1 MQSIIMTSST
11 PKFRRRLLSLIYE
24 FFLLLAVL
32 MIAGFVFHLIIRDT
46 EAAYFMPLFQFYL
59 LVVMG
64 SYFVWFW
71 THGGQTL
78 AMQTWKMRVVTA
90 DGDKLEMRQAI
101 VRYLLAVSIVLL
113 FTVAGVL
120 LLGVAGVLLFSVG
133 FLWAMFDRDKQF
145 LHDRLARTRIVTVD
159 EADSQS

>member
-1 MQSIIMTSST
+1 MTNST

-32 MIAGFVFHLIIRDT
+32 MIAGVIFHLIIRDT

-64 SYFVWFW
+64 SYFIWFW

-90 DGDKLEMRQAI
+90 DGNKLEMKQAV

-113 FTVAGVL
+113 FAVAGVL
-120 LLGVAGVLLFSVG
+120 LLGVGGVLFFCVG
-133 FLWAMFDRDKQF
+133 FMWALFDRDQQF
-145 LHDRLARTRIVTVD
+145 LHDRLSGTRIVKVD
-159 EADSQS
+159 GDDSQS

>member
-1 MQSIIMTSST
+1 MTNSA

-32 MIAGFVFHLIIRDT
+32 MIAGVVFHLVIRDT

-64 SYFVWFW
+64 YYFIWFW

-90 DGDKLEMRQAI
+90 EGSKLEMRQAI
-101 VRYLLAVSIVLL
+101 VRYLLAVAIVLL
-113 FTVAGVL
+113 FSIAGVL
-120 LLGVAGVLLFSVG
+120 LLGVAGVLFFGVG
-133 FLWAMFDRDKQF
+133 FMWALFDRDKQF
-145 LHDRLARTRIVTVD
+145 LHDRLARTRIVNVD
-159 EADSQS
+159 S

>member
-1 MQSIIMTSST
+1 MTNST

-24 FFLLLAVL
+24 FFLILAVL
-32 MIAGFVFHLIIRDT
+32 MIAGVVFHLIVRDT

-59 LVVMG
+59 LLVMG
-64 SYFVWFW
+64 FYFIWFW

-113 FTVAGVL
+113 FA
-120 LLGVAGVLLFSVG
+120 VAGVLLFGVVGVLFFCVG
-133 FLWAMFDRDKQF
+133 FMWALFDRDRQF
-145 LHDRLARTRIVTVD
+145 LHDRLAGTRIVNI
-159 EADSQS
+159 DS

>member
-1 MQSIIMTSST
+1 MTNSA

-32 MIAGFVFHLIIRDT
+32 MIAGVVFHLIIRDT

-59 LVVMG
+59 VIVMG
-64 SYFVWFW
+64 TYFVWFW

-78 AMQTWKMRVVTA
+78 AMQTWKMRVVNA
-90 DGDKLEMRQAI
+90 EGNKLEMKQAI

-113 FTVAGVL
+113 FAVAGVL
-120 LLGVAGVLLFSVG
+120 LLGVTGVLFFCVG
-133 FLWAMFDRDKQF
+133 FVWALFDRDKQF
-145 LHDRLARTRIVTVD
+145 LHDRLAGTRVVKT
-159 EADSQS
+159 EG

>member
-1 MQSIIMTSST
+1 
-11 PKFRRRLLSLIYE
+11 
-24 FFLLLAVL
+24 
-32 MIAGFVFHLIIRDT
+32 MIAGVVFHLIIRDT

-59 LVVMG
+59 LIVMG
-64 SYFVWFW
+64 SYFVGFW

-120 LLGVAGVLLFSVG
+120 LLGVVGILFFCVG
-133 FLWAMFDRDKQF
+133 FVWALFDHDRQF
-145 LHDRLARTRIVTVD
+145 LHDRLAGTRVVVV
-159 EADSQS
+159 EG

>member
-1 MQSIIMTSST
+1 
-11 PKFRRRLLSLIYE
+11 
-24 FFLLLAVL
+24 
-32 MIAGFVFHLIIRDT
+32 MIAGVVFHLIVRDT

-59 LVVMG
+59 LLVMG
-64 SYFVWFW
+64 FYFIWFW

-113 FTVAGVL
+113 FA
-120 LLGVAGVLLFSVG
+120 VAGVLLFGVVGVLFFCVG
-133 FLWAMFDRDKQF
+133 FMWALFDRDRQF
-145 LHDRLARTRIVTVD
+145 LHDRLAGTRIVNI
-159 EADSQS
+159 DS

>member
-1 MQSIIMTSST
+1 MTNST

-32 MIAGFVFHLIIRDT
+32 MIAGVVFHLIIRDT

-59 LVVMG
+59 LIIMG
-64 SYFVWFW
+64 TYFVWFW

-90 DGDKLEMRQAI
+90 DGNKLEMRQAI

-113 FTVAGVL
+113 SAVAGVL
-120 LLGVAGVLLFSVG
+120 LLGVVGVLFFCVG
-133 FLWAMFDRDKQF
+133 FMWALFDRDKQF
-145 LHDRLARTRIVTVD
+145 LHDRLAKTRIVMV
-159 EADSQS
+159 EG